1 METLRLTE
9 LQPGQS
15 AIVVGMCNSCRLAT
29 RLMELGVV
37 PGATIEVLRK
47 APFGDPIQYR
57 ICGAV
62 ISMRSMEAAC
72 VKVCQDS
79 ATPAFSAAL
88 VAG

>member
-15 AIVVGMCNSCRLAT
+15 GIVTGMCNSCRLAT

-57 ICGAV
+57 ICGTV
-62 ISMRSMEAAC
+62 ISMRSVEAAC
-72 VKVCQDS
+72 VKICQESTSGIQAAVVS
-79 ATPAFSAAL
+79 A
-88 VAG
+88 G